1 MSTRLQVV
9 LDDSEFDEIRA
20 IAASEGTTVSEW
32 VRRSLRE
39 ARRATA
45 AGEVDTKLAAVRA
58 AAQHSFPAPDIEQML
73 SEVERGYLQ

>member
-1 MSTRLQVV
+1 MSARLQVV

-39 ARRATA
+39 ARRSTA
-45 AGEVDTKLAAVRA
+45 AGKVDTKLAAVRA

-73 SEVERGYLQ
+73 REVERGYLE